1 MENRKSKWDLL
12 SDDRKKEC
20 IAEIVAFFQNNRNET
35 IGVIAA
41 QEVFDFFMEE
51 VAEDI
56 YNKAIDDAKKAVK
69 LNFENLEVDL
79 NLLFNK

>member
-56 YNKAIDDAKKAVK
+56 YNKAIDDAKTAVK

-79 NLLFNK
+79 DLLFNK